1 MPDKNMRIL
10 VVDDFP
16 TMRKIIRNLLKQL
29 GLNNVLE
36 ADDGTAALQLLNNEA
51 IDLVISD
58 WNMPKMTGLELL
70 KSIRGN
76 DELSHVKVLMVT
88 AEAKKDNI
96 LEAIGSGVSNCSVKP
111 FTAQVLQEKI
121 EKIFAQQLEV

>member
-1 MPDKNMRIL
+1 
-10 VVDDFP
+10 
-16 TMRKIIRNLLKQL
+16 
-29 GLNNVLE
+29 
-36 ADDGTAALQLLNNEA
+36 
-51 IDLVISD
+51 
-58 WNMPKMTGLELL
+58 MPKMTGLELL

-96 LEAIGSGVSNCSVKP
+96 LEAIGSGVSNYIVKP

-121 EKIFAQQLEV
+121 EKIFALQLKV